1 MRRIGIL
8 GGTFDPIHNGH
19 LFIAEEARVRCELDL
34 VLFVPN
40 HKPAHREGKIA
51 HSDASTRL
59 ELVRLAIENNPHFAV
74 STVETERE
82 GLSYAFDTVAQLQN
96 EYSKCEL
103 FWIVGADTIDEVP
116 TWYRGAELF
125 EMCQFIAVSRG
136 EFSLE
141 ESAKSLSE
149 EQRARVVFLKSVA
162 LPIASRDLR
171 QRIRNGWPLRYLV
184 PDAVEREVAKRGLYR

>member
-1 MRRIGIL
+1 M

-40 HKPAHREGKIA
+40 NSPAHREGKIA
-51 HSDASTRL
+51 HSDSQTRL
-59 ELVRLAIENNPHFAV
+59 ELVRLATQDNPHFAV

-82 GLSYAFDTVAQLQN
+82 GLSYAFDTIEQLQI
-96 EYSKCEL
+96 EYSNAQL

-125 EMCQFIAVSRG
+125 EMCGFIAVSRG
-136 EFSLE
+136 AFSLQQ
-141 ESAKSLSE
+141 SARSLSE
-149 EQRARVVFLKSVA
+149 SQRARVTFLESVA
-162 LPIASRDLR
+162 LPIASRELR
-171 QRIRNGWPLRYLV
+171 ARVKNGLPLRYLV
-184 PDAVEREVAKRGLYR
+184 PDAVERAVASRGLYR